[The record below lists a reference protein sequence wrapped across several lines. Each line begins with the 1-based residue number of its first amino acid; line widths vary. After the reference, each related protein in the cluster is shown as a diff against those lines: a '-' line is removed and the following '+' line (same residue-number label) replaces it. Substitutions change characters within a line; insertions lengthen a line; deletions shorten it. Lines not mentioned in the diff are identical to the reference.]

1 MSSLKY
7 WVWLSEASGVGKITA
22 LKLLRHFGSPESIF
36 NAGLDEFRDLEGI
49 KPSEI
54 PPPKNRSLEPANKIL
69 AACAQIGCRIITIQD
84 AEYPDRLRNIYDPPI
99 ILYIHGTLPA
109 IDDEPVV
116 AIVGTRDCTP
126 YGINAA
132 EKAGYLLARSGLVV
146 VTGLARGIDSAATRG
161 ALRGEGR
168 VIGVIG
174 SGLDV
179 IYPPDNKE
187 LFESVANTGAVLS
200 EYPPGMPPIPAHFP
214 SRNRILSGLSLGVAV
229 IEAPKRSGALI
240 TAARALEQGRDVFA
254 LPGNVDARS
263 CEGSNAL
270 LREGAIMIRGAED
283 IISEYIDLF
292 PDIISPDIID
302 NEPKTEYI
310 DVDKILSLLDGDEH
324 TVASAL
330 IKAPLHVD
338 EISAGSG
345 LPASRILTALTMLE
359 IQGFAK
365 RDINGNWKLEGSF

>member
-1 MSSLKY
+1 
-7 WVWLSEASGVGKITA
+7 
-22 LKLLRHFGSPESIF
+22 
-36 NAGLDEFRDLEGI
+36 
-49 KPSEI
+49 
-54 PPPKNRSLEPANKIL
+54 
-69 AACAQIGCRIITIQD
+69 
-84 AEYPDRLRNIYDPPI
+84 
-99 ILYIHGTLPA
+99 
-109 IDDEPVV
+109 
-116 AIVGTRDCTP
+116 
-126 YGINAA
+126 
-132 EKAGYLLARSGLVV
+132 
-146 VTGLARGIDSAATRG
+146 
-161 ALRGEGR
+161 
-168 VIGVIG
+168 VIG

-179 IYPPDNKE
+179 IYPPENME
-187 LFESVANTGAVLS
+187 LFKSVANAGAVLS

-292 PDIISPDIID
+292 PDIISPGLID

-338 EISAGSG
+338 EISA
-345 LPASRILTALTMLE
+345 
-359 IQGFAK
+359 
-365 RDINGNWKLEGSF
+365 